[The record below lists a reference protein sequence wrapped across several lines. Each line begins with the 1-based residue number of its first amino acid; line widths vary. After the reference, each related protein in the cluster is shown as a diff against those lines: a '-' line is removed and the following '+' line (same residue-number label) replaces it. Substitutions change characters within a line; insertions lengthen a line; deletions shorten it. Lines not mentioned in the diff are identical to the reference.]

1 MSSRRRTRGEHSA
14 RGFCTLRRVG
24 RSARI
29 HGERRDQIV
38 VAARRE
44 FAHRGYH
51 ATQVSHIVRRAGI
64 ARGTFY
70 YHYAGK
76 RQVFDDVLERILA
89 IVDASLGVIDPSRP
103 VRPQVVG
110 NIAGLVRVLVDNL
123 DLARIL
129 LHVASGL
136 DELADSRLT
145 AFWDRLIGRVE
156 ETVREGQRIG
166 YLRDGD
172 PSVMAMALVGTVK
185 ELIYQHLLG
194 SRRLPVA
201 LAVREAVRFALDG
214 VERR

>member
-1 MSSRRRTRGEHSA
+1 MFE
-14 RGFCTLRRVG
+14 
-24 RSARI
+24 
-29 HGERRDQIV
+29 
-38 VAARRE
+38 
-44 FAHRGYH
+44 
-51 ATQVSHIVRRAGI
+51 
-64 ARGTFY
+64 
-70 YHYAGK
+70 
-76 RQVFDDVLERILA
+76 DVLDRILV

-172 PSVMAMALVGTVK
+172 PSVMAMGLVGTVK

-214 VERR
+214 MERR